1 VLILL
6 VLMVRRQRV
15 LIASWLVL
23 LVALTSATVSA
34 YQSTYSTPEQR
45 RTATELAQQDPA
57 TTLMYGHLADPG
69 SAALMFAWEI
79 GAIATILAA
88 IMAVLVAVSLTRA
101 AEDDGTLEVVRTAG
115 VDARVP
121 LRSALVILAGIAA
134 VLALGCTA
142 GISQA
147 VGHVDAVTWSGAAAF
162 GTVVGLTFLIVGVIG
177 VVLGQVAATAGGARV
192 LGFAAVGVAFGIRA
206 LADTRQVGWLNWLTP
221 LGLRATV
228 RPFAENRWWPLAAYF
243 VVVVAL
249 AWIAIVLADR
259 REYGTGLIPRRD
271 RRGTRMNIHSCL
283 GLTARLSRQSILI
296 WTVAVACIGTLFSA
310 MGSGVV
316 QQSQQDDLGGFLGS
330 QLGTGNPVAGYF
342 GYVGTI
348 VGMAVTSFA
357 VLGVLRGRQDE
368 LDGLTDHVLTTGKR
382 HWAPLASQVAVTAV
396 GSLIILVVT
405 GVLSA
410 LVAPTVMDGPDV
422 DVRAFSY
429 VIGQWPATM
438 VAAGWTAFLIGFC
451 PRLTWLAWLPLIVGG
466 VLALLGRLVGIPQ
479 SVRDF
484 GIFQHVPDIA
494 SPSPDGWGLLVLLTV
509 SATACLLGLAGI
521 TRRNIIAG

>member
-1 VLILL
+1 MLILL
-6 VLMVRRQRV
+6 ALMVRRHRV

-34 YQSTYSTPEQR
+34 YQSTYSTPQQR
-45 RTATELAQQDPA
+45 RTATDLAQHDAA

-79 GAIATILAA
+79 GAITTILAA
-88 IMAVLVAVSLTRA
+88 VMAVLVAVALTRA
-101 AEDDGTLEVVRTAG
+101 AEDDGTLELVRTTG
-115 VDARVP
+115 IDARVP
-121 LRSALVILAGIAA
+121 LRSALVILGGVAV

-142 GISQA
+142 GVGLA

-162 GTVVGLTFLIVGVIG
+162 GTVVGLTFLTIG
-177 VVLGQVAATAGGARV
+177 ILAVVLAQVAATAGGARV

-206 LADTRQVGWLNWLTP
+206 LADIRHAGWLNWLTP

-228 RPFAENRWWPLAAYF
+228 RPFAESRWWPLAASL

-249 AWIAIVLADR
+249 AWFAVFLAGR
-259 REYGTGLIPRRD
+259 REYHAGLIRRRD
-271 RRGTRMNIHSCL
+271 LRGTRLNIHSCL
-283 GLTARLSRQSILI
+283 GLTARLARQPILT
-296 WTVAVACIGTLFSA
+296 WTVGVACFGTLFSA

-342 GYVGTI
+342 GYLGTI

-357 VLGVLRGRQDE
+357 VLGVLRARQDE
-368 LDGLTDHVLTTGKR
+368 LGGLTDHVLATGVR
-382 HWAPLASQVAVTAV
+382 RWAPLAGQVAVTAAGTLV
-396 GSLIILVVT
+396 ILVVT
-405 GVLSA
+405 GLLSA
-410 LVAPTVMDGPDV
+410 LIAPTVMDGSDV
-422 DVRAFSY
+422 AVRAFTY
-429 VIGQWPATM
+429 IIGQWPATM
-438 VAAGWTAFLIGFC
+438 VAAGWTAFLIGFW
-451 PRLTWLAWLPLIVGG
+451 PRWTWLAWLPVTVGG
-466 VLALLGRLVGIPQ
+466 VLALLGQLVGIPQ

-494 SPSPDGWGLLVLLTV
+494 SPSPDIRGLCILLAV
-509 SATACLLGLAGI
+509 SAAASLLGLAGI
-521 TRRNIIAG
+521 TRRNIITG

>member
-6 VLMVRRQRV
+6 ALMIRRHRM

-23 LVALTSATVSA
+23 LVALTSATASA

-45 RTATELAQQDPA
+45 RTATELAQHDPA

-69 SAALMFAWEI
+69 SAALMFAWET

-101 AEDDGTLEVVRTAG
+101 AEDDGTLEVVRTTG

-134 VLALGCTA
+134 ILALGCTA
-142 GISQA
+142 GVGQA

-162 GTVVGLTFLIVGVIG
+162 GTVVGLTFLIVGVSA
-177 VVLGQVAATAGGARV
+177 VMLAQVAATAGSARV

-206 LADTRQVGWLNWLTP
+206 LADTRHVGWLNWLTP

-228 RPFAENRWWPLAAYF
+228 RPFAENRWGPLAASL

-249 AWIAIVLADR
+249 AWFATFLAER
-259 REYGTGLIPRRD
+259 REYGAGLIRQRD
-271 RRGTRMNIHSCL
+271 RRGTRLNIHSCL
-283 GLTARLSRQSILI
+283 GLTSRLARRSILI

-310 MGSGVV
+310 MGANVV
-316 QQSQQDDLGGFLGS
+316 QQSQQDDIGGFLGS
-330 QLGTGNPVAGYF
+330 QLGTGNPIAGYF
-342 GYVGTI
+342 GYLGTI

-368 LDGLTDHVLTTGKR
+368 LDGLTDHVLATGVR
-382 HWAPLASQVAVTAV
+382 RWAPLAWQVAVTAG
-396 GSLIILVVT
+396 GSLVILVVT
-405 GVLSA
+405 GVVSA
-410 LVAPTVMDGPDV
+410 SIAPTVMDGSDV
-422 DVRAFSY
+422 AVRAFSY
-429 VIGQWPATM
+429 IVGQWPATM
-438 VAAGWTAFLIGFC
+438 VAAGWTALLIGIW
-451 PRLTWLAWLPLIVGG
+451 PRLTWLAWLPLTVGG
-466 VLALLGRLVGIPQ
+466 VLALLGQLVGIPQ

-484 GIFQHVPDIA
+484 GIFQHVPDVA
-494 SPSPDGWGLLVLLTV
+494 SPSPDGRGLLILLAV
-509 SATACLLGLAGI
+509 SAAASLLGLAGI